1 MRGAVRSLLRA
12 AVGAGAGVPHRRG
25 IRTGLGIQCGA
36 FQGRRRR
43 RPSIAS
49 GCVCAIVCLL
59 RPGLAQRT
67 NESQNVA
74 QRTSSLLVFIGG
86 CGRQQL
92 SVACTASLKGRRR
105 TVGRII
111 TEATS

>member
-74 QRTSSLLVFIGG
+74 QRTSSYTLAYTWSIIGIH
-86 CGRQQL
+86 RWL
-92 SVACTASLKGRRR
+92 RSS
-105 TVGRII
+105 TVVGGLH
-111 TEATS
+111 S